1 MLAAQLLLLGK
12 ARQGLVRDVRSAFFE
27 RLAHQSLGWHPDRR
41 AGDLATRVISDVDA
55 IESSM
60 LRDLSDLLE
69 DALTFLIGGGIVI
82 ALQPVTRL
90 AQAKTAAHLHP
101 RQHAVDLPSLQRG
114 TSEHLHGAERRGADG
129 FGRWRYCGR
138 RRTAVH
144 VGRRRVE
151 GGGVQGVVS
160 FTTRRL
166 A

>member
-90 AQAKTAAHLHP
+90 AQAKTAAS
-101 RQHAVDLPSLQRG
+101 PSPAAARSGPTFPSTGDIRASARCRAARRRRFRSMAILWSSADSGPRG
-114 TSEHLHGAERRGADG
+114 TAP
-129 FGRWRYCGR
+129 C
-138 RRTAVH
+138 
-144 VGRRRVE
+144 
-151 GGGVQGVVS
+151 
-160 FTTRRL
+160 
-166 A
+166 